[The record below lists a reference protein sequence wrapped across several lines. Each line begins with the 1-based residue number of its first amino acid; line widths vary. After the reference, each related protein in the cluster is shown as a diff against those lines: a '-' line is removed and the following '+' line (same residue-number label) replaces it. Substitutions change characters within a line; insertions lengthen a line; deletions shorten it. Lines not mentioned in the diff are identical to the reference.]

1 MTATTHATHTPGPWE
16 ANEHGEI
23 WRHYRDEMGNRVSH
37 PIGEAVAVPG
47 LEHQQLPNAKVMA
60 AAPMLLDALKAV
72 EVWVVLGMARDPN
85 YTHPQALENA
95 RNDHA
100 ALRAAIAAAEGR

>member
-1 MTATTHATHTPGPWE
+1 MPVTIAQHAPGPWE

-60 AAPMLLDALKAV
+60 AAPLLLSALV
-72 EVWVVLGMARDPN
+72 EVLEHYCSLANSGDAGFWNPEDEPEVKRARAVLA
-85 YTHPQALENA
+85 ALE
-95 RNDHA
+95 
-100 ALRAAIAAAEGR
+100 GR